1 MSAAPGALAATL
13 LEVAA
18 LKALPRAGWVRQGVP
33 APESVAAHSFGVAWL
48 AALLCPPELDRLR
61 VLEIALLHDVPEVRA
76 GDITPHDGVGRA
88 EKRRLE
94 AAAAAGLL
102 GGLPRALAAWAEYDA
117 GQSPEARFVH
127 ELDKL
132 DMGLQALVYARQHPG
147 LALAELR
154 ASADRGLRD
163 PHLRAVW
170 AAAQRAAEG
179 GAEGAAP

>member
-1 MSAAPGALAATL
+1 VSADKAALAATL
-13 LEVAA
+13 LEVAQ

-48 AALLCPPELDRLR
+48 AVILCPPDLDRLR

-76 GDITPHDGVGRA
+76 GDITPHDGVGRD

-102 GGLPRALAAWAEYDA
+102 GGLPRALAAWADYEA
-117 GQSPEARFVH
+117 GESPEARFVH

-132 DMGLQALVYARQHPG
+132 DMGLQALVYARQHPN
-147 LALAELR
+147 LELDELR

-163 PHLRAVW
+163 PGLRAVW
-170 AAAQRAAEG
+170 AAAQRVPAAG
-179 GAEGAAP
+179 

>member
-1 MSAAPGALAATL
+1 VNADQDALAATL
-13 LEVAA
+13 LEVAQ

-61 VLEIALLHDVPEVRA
+61 VLEIALMHDVPEVRA
-76 GDITPHDGVGRA
+76 GDITPHDGVDRA
-88 EKRRLE
+88 EKRRRE

-102 GGLPRALAAWAEYDA
+102 GALPCALAAWADYDA

-132 DMGLQALVYARQHPG
+132 DMGLQALLYAQEHPG
-147 LALAELR
+147 LDLAELR

-163 PHLRAVW
+163 PALRAVW
-170 AAAQRAAEG
+170 AAAQRRVDR
-179 GAEGAAP
+179 GAP